1 MCLIAE
7 TERQIASEDIIVFKI
22 FTKDNK
28 SPYLK
33 FDYTPYI
40 GKQYDDPLQENNV
53 ECGGLTAIGKG
64 FIHSY
69 LSLDSAK
76 NEIPFL
82 ENIHDRTGYYL
93 IRKCV
98 IPKGIE
104 YYIDMDWPKIASKS
118 IIIGDIAYG
127 SNIF

>member
-1 MCLIAE
+1 MYLFTE

-53 ECGGLTAIGKG
+53 ECGSLTAIRKG

-82 ENIHDRTGYYL
+82 EDIHNRTGYYL

-118 IIIGDIAYG
+118 IIIGDIVYG
-127 SNIF
+127 